1 MKRTSLT
8 LGFLLVSTALVHAQ
22 SDAETAWD
30 AIFKDMNQSGLLTA
44 TTGSV
49 HYNEATDSLTVQNL
63 VLKTDLSL
71 PIPVKRTF
79 SKESDDT
86 AADGVSKEDKSKSEL
101 KINLEIALPTAV
113 YTGLRLENAGYAY
126 DSMTIETMN
135 GSFDLDA
142 PGTDNDSHLKLET
155 TGKSTVTAAYSPFLG
170 EFKFAP
176 SRPIGSVMD
185 YIRPLLM
192 QARYEN
198 ASVEGMIVKQYVDAF
213 QDAVQTTQ
221 TGPMSVSDVKD
232 GRIGSYEV
240 AYQTTDMVIDG
251 KNSLPSEA
259 DQDQN
264 QGKPTHI
271 TYTINDTR
279 YEGYD
284 IGALLS
290 AIDPNAPPIEGTRS
304 ILEKSE
310 MAGVN
315 VSVPNLAEIKIGP
328 ASQSDITVK
337 QPATYLVP
345 LLDKMIA
352 EDLNPD
358 DLSEE
363 DQMALIEAGFD
374 LARSFA
380 MGLSEIGKTEASI
393 TLPSGPYLG
402 QKATLGFDSIRQ
414 AGFSSDGIEESSISG
429 VTYAGPPAMNFKLGR
444 LAIED
449 LEFADYHQIKQ
460 AIFNSMQ
467 GHPPR
472 GSQAAK
478 LGPDALT
485 LALEDLA
492 YEDNKSNALSANEI
506 HLHYDRMGLA
516 IPAEVT
522 TKIDNLKIAK
532 SMLKHPLAGVLLDQ
546 LGLDSLTINEE
557 LAMTWDDEKQTFE
570 ISPIKLELPNIFSLS
585 GSLGAG
591 GIMRNYLASPETAQ
605 AAMAT
610 ATVLPAS
617 LTLKDLGGLN
627 ELINLAGGA
636 LGMGPEQVR
645 NMAAMQLQAALSGFT
660 EPAFYESVSAEVDRF
675 LKDPQSLMV
684 SFNPSNPVPVAQLLG
699 VAATAPQQIPYLLA
713 IGVIANDN

>member
-44 TTGSV
+44 TNGSV

-63 VLKTDLSL
+63 VFKTDFSL
-71 PIPVKRTF
+71 PVPTKRTF
-79 SKESDDT
+79 SEESDDT
-86 AADGVSKEDKSKSEL
+86 AADGISKEGKSKSEL
-101 KINLEIALPTAV
+101 KIALKIALPTAV
-113 YTGLRLENAGYAY
+113 YTGLRLEEAGYAY
-126 DSMTIETMN
+126 DSMTIDTMT
-135 GSFDLDA
+135 GSFDIDA
-142 PGTDNDSHLKLET
+142 PGTADDTHLKLET
-155 TGKSTVTAAYSPFLG
+155 TGKSTITAAYSPFLG
-170 EFKFAP
+170 EFKLAP

-192 QARYEN
+192 QTRYEN
-198 ASVEGMIVKQYVDAF
+198 TSVEGMIAKQYVDAY
-213 QDAVQTTQ
+213 QDAVQTTE
-221 TGPMSVSDVKD
+221 TGPMQVSDVKN

-240 AYQTTDMVIDG
+240 AYQKTDMVFDS
-251 KNSLPSEA
+251 KNSFPPESDLA
-259 DQDQN
+259 
-264 QGKPTHI
+264 QGNPAQV
-271 TYTINDTR
+271 TYTINKTR

-290 AIDPNAPPIEGTRS
+290 VIDPNAAPIEGTKS
-304 ILEKSE
+304 VLEKSE
-310 MAGVN
+310 MAGIN

-363 DQMALIEAGFD
+363 DQQALIESGFD

-380 MGLSEIGKTEASI
+380 MGLTEIGKTEASI

-402 QKATLGFDSIRQ
+402 QKATLGFESIRQ
-414 AGFSSDGIEESSISG
+414 AGFSSYGIEESSISG
-429 VTYAGPPAMNFKLGR
+429 MTYAGPPAMSFKLGR

-449 LEFADYHQIKQ
+449 LEFADYQLIKQ
-460 AIFNSMQ
+460 AIFNSMKGNPPQ
-467 GHPPR
+467 G
-472 GSQAAK
+472 SEAVK
-478 LGPDALT
+478 LGPNALT
-485 LALEDLA
+485 LALKDLA
-492 YEDNKSNALSANEI
+492 YEDSKGNALSANEVN
-506 HLHYDRMGLA
+506 LHYDRIGLA

-522 TKIDNLKIAK
+522 TKIDNLTIAK
-532 SMLKHPLAGVLLDQ
+532 SMLQHPLAGVLLDQ
-546 LGLDSLTINEE
+546 LGLDSVTINEE
-557 LAMTWDDEKQTFE
+557 LAMTWDDESQTFQ
-570 ISPIKLELPNIFSLS
+570 ISPIKLELPNIVSLS

-591 GIMRNYLASPETAQ
+591 GIMRDYLENPETAQ

-610 ATVLPAS
+610 ASVLPAS
-617 LTLKDLGGLN
+617 LTLKDLGGLDD
-627 ELINLAGGA
+627 LIKLAGVTM
-636 LGMGPEQVR
+636 GMGPDQTRE
-645 NMAAMQLQAALSGFT
+645 MASMQLRAVLSGFT
-660 EPAFYESVSAEVDRF
+660 EAAFYDSVVKEVDMF

-684 SFNPSNPVPVAQLLG
+684 SLNPSNPVPVAQLLG